1 MAADYSKAI
10 KEALQRAQEQIGH
23 VNLLITGKT
32 GVGKSTLVNAVF
44 GEDLAITGQGRP
56 VTAETR
62 EYSKDGYPLSL
73 FDSRG
78 LEIVGHKEILANL
91 EAFIRERSLDKDPKR
106 HIHVAWLCIDE
117 GTRRIEEAE
126 RLLVKMLNSCGVPV
140 IGVVTKAQADQG
152 FRQIVLNE
160 IPDLK
165 NVCRVRAIA
174 ASLDDGVLLPAIGL
188 EDLVKMTIE
197 VVPEAHRI
205 AFAAAQKVSATEKRA
220 AARKIVLAAA
230 VSAGAVGGTPIPFS
244 DAVLI
249 SPIQLGMLAAITR
262 VYELRISDSFL
273 KMLVSGI
280 LTTGGGVLAGRAIVT
295 GLLKLVPGANL
306 AGSIISAATAAA
318 LTTGAGEA
326 YGGTLHHFYEKD
338 TLSKLSEESILDAF
352 MSKLR
357 SSRHA
362 T

>member
-1 MAADYSKAI
+1 MTADYAKAI
-10 KEALQRAQEQIGH
+10 KEAMHRAQEQIGH

-32 GVGKSTLVNAVF
+32 GVGKSTLVNAIF

-56 VTAETR
+56 VTTETR
-62 EYSKDGYPLSL
+62 EYSKKGYPLSL

-78 LEIVGHKEILANL
+78 LEIVAYKEILAHL
-91 EAFIRERSLDKDPKR
+91 EGFIRGRSLDKDPKQ

-117 GTRRIEEAE
+117 GSRRIEDAE
-126 RLLVKMLNSCGVPV
+126 RRLVEMLSSCGVPV

-152 FRQIVLNE
+152 FRQNMVDEL
-160 IPDLK
+160 PDLK

-174 ASLDDGVLLPAIGL
+174 ASLDEGAMLPAIGL
-188 EDLVKMTIE
+188 EDLVRLTIE

-205 AFAAAQKVSATEKRA
+205 AFAAAQKVSAAEKRA

-230 VSAGAVGGTPIPFS
+230 ASAGAVGGTPIPFS
-244 DAVLI
+244 DAILI

-262 VYELRISDSFL
+262 VYELRMSDAPL
-273 KMLVSGI
+273 KMMVSGV
-280 LTTGGGVLAGRAIVT
+280 LTAGGGVLVGRTIVT
-295 GLLKLVPGANL
+295 GLLKLIPGANI

-326 YGGTLHHFYEKD
+326 YSATLHHLFEKNA
-338 TLSKLSEESILDAF
+338 LSNISEAAILDAF
-352 MSKLR
+352 NAKLR
-357 SSRHA
+357 AGRPVI
-362 T
+362 